1 MKERITKLELAL
13 LDLQK
18 EVDELSLINEVKKD
32 KTKLL
37 TQVINDSNSI
47 YTNIKERFELID
59 LKLSNKD
66 KEIEILNIQ
75 IGNLETKNEILEMK
89 LSSL

>member
-1 MKERITKLELAL
+1 MKERITKLELSL

-66 KEIEILNIQ
+66 KEIEILNI
-75 IGNLETKNEILEMK
+75 
-89 LSSL
+89 

>member
-66 KEIEILNIQ
+66 KEIEILNI
-75 IGNLETKNEILEMK
+75 
-89 LSSL
+89 